1 MWTEPPQTLPPRPE
15 GLVKVWDTETLS
27 PGDRLSYWREVLC
40 EAFTALAT
48 EPQESPS
55 RRSTVALHQFADV
68 NGVALTSF
76 SQDIRHGL
84 PEIRRRNDA
93 FFFINYQ
100 IEGMCRAEQDG
111 REIRVDPG
119 QFYLVDTTRPYRLN
133 FTESFHTLSFRFPNA
148 QLAHLLGN
156 DPRRVTARCVDASE
170 ALGGLAASHMRG
182 LIKRAAD
189 VPPEVRA
196 SLADTLGHLVAL
208 AIGRQAPSDASL
220 QAQARRAFHDSIE
233 RYVRDHATQSDLSV
247 SAVAARFRISPRT
260 VQTIFAERGTSFTQ
274 TVLECRLEA
283 AGRALMRKDA
293 SVTQVA
299 FNCGFGD
306 SSYFGRAFRRQYG
319 CTPRD
324 WREAGRSA

>member
-1 MWTEPPQTLPPRPE
+1 M
-15 GLVKVWDTETLS
+15 KVWDTENLS
-27 PGDRLSYWREVLC
+27 PGDRLPYWREVLC

-55 RRSTVALHQFADV
+55 RRSMVALHEFADV
-68 NGVALTSF
+68 NGVALSSF
-76 SQDIRHGL
+76 SQHISHGL

-133 FTESFHTLSFRFPNA
+133 FTETFHTLSFRFPNA

-156 DPRRVTARCVDASE
+156 DPRRVTARRVDAHE
-170 ALGGLAASHMRG
+170 ALGGLAASHMRE
-182 LIKRAAD
+182 LIRCAAD
-189 VPPEVRA
+189 VPSDVGA
-196 SLADTLGHLVAL
+196 SLADTLGRLVAL
-208 AIGRQAPSDASL
+208 AISRQAPSDASS
-220 QAQARRAFHDSIE
+220 QAQTRRVFHDSIE
-233 RYVRDHATQSDLSV
+233 RYVRDHATRSDISV
-247 SAVAARFRISPRT
+247 AAVAARFKISPRT
-260 VQTIFAERGTSFTQ
+260 VQALFAERGSSFTQ
-274 TVLECRLEA
+274 TVLESRLETA
-283 AGRALMRKDA
+283 SRALMRKDA

-306 SSYFGRAFRRQYG
+306 SSYFGRAFRRRYG

-324 WREAGRSA
+324 WRDAGVSRL